1 MSTND
6 DWRAA
11 WQPMM
16 ERVGHDF
23 SDGEVRW
30 GADAI
35 EPGTIRRYLEPL
47 EFDCPLFY
55 DREIAQAHGLAD
67 IAAPWTSLSTFSLPA
82 QWVPGQPLFTTPE
95 RNAQPAYSPLRGT
108 RIDLMPPTTA
118 YFATDF
124 ESEYLQMPVVGD
136 RVGRRGNRLV
146 SCEPKE
152 TQVGRGAFTGWEY
165 EFVDQHLC
173 VLARIRFGMYY
184 YNTIET

>member
-67 IAAPWTSLSTFSLPA
+67 I
-82 QWVPGQPLFTTPE
+82 
-95 RNAQPAYSPLRGT
+95 
-108 RIDLMPPTTA
+108 
-118 YFATDF
+118 
-124 ESEYLQMPVVGD
+124 
-136 RVGRRGNRLV
+136 
-146 SCEPKE
+146 
-152 TQVGRGAFTGWEY
+152 
-165 EFVDQHLC
+165 
-173 VLARIRFGMYY
+173 
-184 YNTIET
+184 